1 VFDEQRRLPTAAAA
15 GATGEQGSISM
26 SLRPRIACRIVAAA
40 SVCLCGSVFAQS
52 RSSDNAVT
60 QAEDAFGFSVGRES
74 LGIYNAGYARGF
86 SPVAAGNL
94 RINGLYFD
102 QAYNLSGTILG
113 ATSVKVGLSAQ
124 GYPFAAPSGIYDQ
137 TLRTPADKLGA
148 SFVGNFDTNGT
159 WGAEIDG
166 SVPLTSKL
174 SLGYGLNGTRTGFAD
189 GTSNLVHTESLVV
202 RWRPADGIEIMPFWS
217 ITNDYDDEAGTF
229 YVPSG
234 KFLPKMARPDHNE
247 GPEWSDFRYTGL
259 NAGLLGSARLS
270 ENWVLRIGAFRS
282 VNDIKTSFTN
292 LLANEQPDGSGE
304 RLLFADPP
312 LKSWSN
318 SGELRFSHSIP
329 DGPRL
334 HLFHLS
340 VRRRDAR
347 REFGGS
353 DFLDLGPGRV
363 GVDVIAPRPS
373 GFDFSEPSH
382 DRVKQTTIGL
392 AYDGRWKN
400 VGEISFGVSKAN
412 FRKDTV
418 FPGVPVAIARSQP
431 WLYNG
436 TAAANIANSVV
447 VYAGYARGLE
457 ESGTAPPNA
466 ANRNQ
471 PLPVILTQQKDAGVR
486 VSLSKSVKAV
496 AGLFD
501 LSRPY
506 FGFDSG
512 NVFRQVGTVRS
523 RGAEFSLSGSVTPRL
538 NVVAGAVF
546 IDAKV
551 ARDAGV
557 TGVIGEK
564 PVGLSPHQLSFNANW
579 NTPFKGL
586 ELDTTVINRA
596 PAAST
601 TDNLVVIPAKW
612 RWDLGGRYHFKHAGR
627 DATWRLQVFNLTGK
641 TGWGIAGSGIYT
653 TLPGRSLQG
662 YLAVDF

>member
-1 VFDEQRRLPTAAAA
+1 
-15 GATGEQGSISM
+15 M
-26 SLRPRIACRIVAAA
+26 SWRPRVSFSVIAAA
-40 SVCLCGSVFAQS
+40 SVCFCDPAFAQS

-86 SPVAAGNL
+86 SPVSAGNL

-137 TLRTPADKLGA
+137 TLRTPADKGGA
-148 SFVGNFDTNGT
+148 SFVGNFDSNGT
-159 WGAEIDG
+159 WGAEIEG
-166 SVPLTSKL
+166 SLPVNGNL
-174 SLGYGLNGTRTGFAD
+174 SLGYGVNATRTGFAD
-189 GTSNLVHTESLVV
+189 GTSNWVHTVSLIG
-202 RWRPADGIEIMPFWS
+202 RWRPASGIEIMPFWS
-217 ITNDYDDEAGTF
+217 LTDDFDDEAGTF
-229 YVPSG
+229 YVPAG
-234 KFLPKMARPDHNE
+234 KFLPQTARPDHNE

-259 NAGLLGSARLS
+259 NTGLLASARLS
-270 ENWVLRIGAFRS
+270 QNTVLRLGAFRS

-292 LLANEQPDGSGE
+292 LLASEQPDGSGE

-318 SGELRFSHSIP
+318 SGELRLSHSIP

-334 HLFHLS
+334 HVFHLS
-340 VRRRDAR
+340 VRERNAR
-347 REFGGS
+347 REFGGG
-353 DFLDLGPGRV
+353 DFLDLGPGRI
-363 GVDVIAPRPS
+363 GVDVTVPRPA
-373 GFDFSEPSH
+373 GFNFSEPSH
-382 DRVKQTTIGL
+382 DRVKQTTVGL

-400 VGEISFGVSKAN
+400 VGEISFGVSKAH

-418 FPGVPVAIARSQP
+418 LPGVPVASARSQP

-436 TAAANIANSVV
+436 TAAANVGKSVV

-486 VSLSKSVKAV
+486 ITLSKSVKAV
-496 AGLFD
+496 AGVFD

-506 FGFDSG
+506 FGFDSA
-512 NVFRQVGTVRS
+512 NIFRQVGTVRS
-523 RGAEFSLSGSVTPRL
+523 RGAEFSLSGSVTPKL
-538 NVVAGAVF
+538 NIVAGAVF
-546 IDAKV
+546 IDGKV
-551 ARDAGV
+551 TRIAGV
-557 TGVIGEK
+557 PGVIGDR
-564 PVGLSPHQLSFNANW
+564 PVGLSPHQLSLNANW
-579 NTPFKGL
+579 NSPVKGL

-601 TDNLVVIPAKW
+601 TDNLVFIPAKW
-612 RWDLGGRYHFKHAGR
+612 RWDVGGHYHFKLAKR
-627 DATWRLQVFNLTGK
+627 DATLRLQVFNLTGK

-653 TLPGRSLQG
+653 SLPGRSLQG

>member
-1 VFDEQRRLPTAAAA
+1 
-15 GATGEQGSISM
+15 M
-26 SLRPRIACRIVAAA
+26 SWRPRVSFSVIAAA
-40 SVCLCGSVFAQS
+40 SVCFCDPAFAQS

-86 SPVAAGNL
+86 SPVSAGNL

-137 TLRTPADKLGA
+137 TLRTPADTGGA
-148 SFVGNFDTNGT
+148 SFVGNFDSNGT

-166 SVPLTSKL
+166 SLPVNGNL
-174 SLGYGLNGTRTGFAD
+174 SLGYGVNATRTGFAD
-189 GTSNLVHTESLVV
+189 GTSNWVHTVSLIG
-202 RWRPADGIEIMPFWS
+202 RWRPASGIEIMPFWS
-217 ITNDYDDEAGTF
+217 LTDDFDDEAGTF
-229 YVPSG
+229 YVPAG
-234 KFLPKMARPDHNE
+234 KFLPQTARPDHNE

-259 NAGLLGSARLS
+259 NTGLLASARLS
-270 ENWVLRIGAFRS
+270 QNTVLRLGAFRS

-292 LLANEQPDGSGE
+292 LLASEQPDGSGE

-318 SGELRFSHSIP
+318 SGELRLSHSIP

-334 HLFHLS
+334 HVFHLS
-340 VRRRDAR
+340 VRERNAR
-347 REFGGS
+347 REFGGG
-353 DFLDLGPGRV
+353 DFLDLGPGRI
-363 GVDVIAPRPS
+363 GVDVTVPRPA
-373 GFDFSEPSH
+373 GFNFSEPSH
-382 DRVKQTTIGL
+382 DRVKQTTVGL

-400 VGEISFGVSKAN
+400 VGEISFGVSKAH

-418 FPGVPVAIARSQP
+418 LPGVHVASARSQP

-436 TAAANIANSVV
+436 TAAANVGKSVV

-486 VSLSKSVKAV
+486 ITLSKSVKAV
-496 AGLFD
+496 AGVFD

-506 FGFDSG
+506 FGFDSA
-512 NVFRQVGTVRS
+512 NIFRQVGTVRS
-523 RGAEFSLSGSVTPRL
+523 RGAEFSLSGSVTPKL
-538 NVVAGAVF
+538 NIVAGAVF
-546 IDAKV
+546 IDGKV
-551 ARDAGV
+551 TRIAGV
-557 TGVIGEK
+557 PGVIGDR
-564 PVGLSPHQLSFNANW
+564 PVGLSPHQLSLNANW
-579 NTPFKGL
+579 NSPVKGL

-601 TDNLVVIPAKW
+601 TDNLVFIPAKW
-612 RWDLGGRYHFKHAGR
+612 RWDVGGHYHFKLAKR
-627 DATWRLQVFNLTGK
+627 DATLRLQVFNLTGK

-653 TLPGRSLQG
+653 SLPGRSLQG

>member
-1 VFDEQRRLPTAAAA
+1 MPLRARMSHGMLLAAAA
-15 GATGEQGSISM
+15 
-26 SLRPRIACRIVAAA
+26 
-40 SVCLCGSVFAQS
+40 CLSGPALAQS

-124 GYPFAAPSGIYDQ
+124 GYPFAAQSGIFDQ
-137 TLRTPADKLGA
+137 TLRTPADKAGA
-148 SFVGNFDTNGT
+148 SFVGNFDSNGT
-159 WGAEIDG
+159 WGAELDG
-166 SVPLTSKL
+166 SQPLNSKL
-174 SLGYGLNGTRTGFAD
+174 SLGYGVNATRTGFAD
-189 GTSNLVHTESLVV
+189 GTSNWVHTVSLIG

-217 ITNDYDDEAGTF
+217 LTDDFDDEAGTF
-229 YVPSG
+229 YIPAG
-234 KFLPKMARPDHNE
+234 KFLPQTARPDHNE

-259 NAGLLGSARLS
+259 NTGVLASARLS
-270 ENWVLRIGAFRS
+270 QNWVLRLGAFRS

-292 LLANEQPDGSGE
+292 LLASEQPDGSGE

-318 SGELRFSHSIP
+318 SGELRLSHSIP

-334 HLFHLS
+334 HVFHLS
-340 VRRRDAR
+340 VRERDAR
-347 REFGGS
+347 REFGGG
-353 DFLDLGPGRV
+353 DFLDLGPGRI
-363 GVDVIAPRPS
+363 GVDVTAPRPAS
-373 GFDFSEPSH
+373 FTFSEPSH
-382 DRVKQTTIGL
+382 DRVRQTTIGL

-400 VGEISFGVSKAN
+400 VGEISFGVSRAN

-418 FPGVPVAIARSQP
+418 LPGVPVATARSQP

-436 TAAANIANSVV
+436 TAAANVGKSVV
-447 VYAGYARGLE
+447 VYAGYSRGLE

-486 VSLSKSVKAV
+486 VSLSQSVKAV
-496 AGLFD
+496 AGVFD

-506 FGFDSG
+506 FGFDNA

-523 RGAEFSLSGSVTPRL
+523 RGAEFSLSGSVTPKL
-538 NVVAGAVF
+538 NIVAGAVF
-546 IDAKV
+546 IDGKV
-551 ARDAGV
+551 TRDAGV
-557 TGVIGEK
+557 PGVIGVK

-601 TDNLVVIPAKW
+601 TDNLVFIPAKW
-612 RWDLGGRYHFKHAGR
+612 RWDVGGRYHFKLASH
-627 DATWRLQVFNLTGK
+627 DATLRLQVFNLTGK
-641 TGWGIAGSGIYT
+641 TGWGIAGSGIYNS
-653 TLPGRSLQG
+653 LPGRSLQG

>member
-1 VFDEQRRLPTAAAA
+1 
-15 GATGEQGSISM
+15 M
-26 SLRPRIACRIVAAA
+26 SWRPRVSFSVIAAA
-40 SVCLCGSVFAQS
+40 SVCFCDPAFAQS

-86 SPVAAGNL
+86 SPVSAGNL

-137 TLRTPADKLGA
+137 TLRTPADKGGA
-148 SFVGNFDTNGT
+148 SFVGNFDSNGT

-166 SVPLTSKL
+166 SLPVNGNL
-174 SLGYGLNGTRTGFAD
+174 SLGYGVNATRTGFAD
-189 GTSNLVHTESLVV
+189 GTSNWVHTVSLIG
-202 RWRPADGIEIMPFWS
+202 RWRPASGIEIMPFWS
-217 ITNDYDDEAGTF
+217 LTDDFDDEAGTF
-229 YVPSG
+229 YVPAG
-234 KFLPKMARPDHNE
+234 KFLPQTARPDHNE

-259 NAGLLGSARLS
+259 NTGLLASARLS
-270 ENWVLRIGAFRS
+270 QNTVLRLGAFRS

-292 LLANEQPDGSGE
+292 LLASEQPDGSGE

-318 SGELRFSHSIP
+318 SGELRLSHSIP

-334 HLFHLS
+334 HVFHLS
-340 VRRRDAR
+340 VRERNAR
-347 REFGGS
+347 REFGGG
-353 DFLDLGPGRV
+353 DFLDLGPGRI
-363 GVDVIAPRPS
+363 GVDVTVPRPA
-373 GFDFSEPSH
+373 GFNFSEPSH
-382 DRVKQTTIGL
+382 DRVKQTTVGL

-400 VGEISFGVSKAN
+400 VGEISFGVSKAH

-418 FPGVPVAIARSQP
+418 LPGVPVASARSQP

-436 TAAANIANSVV
+436 TAAANVGKSVV

-486 VSLSKSVKAV
+486 ITLSKSVKAV
-496 AGLFD
+496 AGVFD

-506 FGFDSG
+506 FGFDSA
-512 NVFRQVGTVRS
+512 NIFRQVGTVRS
-523 RGAEFSLSGSVTPRL
+523 RGAEFSLSGSVTPKL
-538 NVVAGAVF
+538 NIVAGAVF
-546 IDAKV
+546 IDGKV
-551 ARDAGV
+551 TRIAGV
-557 TGVIGEK
+557 PGVIGDK
-564 PVGLSPHQLSFNANW
+564 PVGLSPHQLSLNANW
-579 NTPFKGL
+579 NSPVKGL

-601 TDNLVVIPAKW
+601 TDNLVFIPAKW
-612 RWDLGGRYHFKHAGR
+612 RWDVGGHYHFKLAKR
-627 DATWRLQVFNLTGK
+627 DATLRLQVFNLTGK

-653 TLPGRSLQG
+653 SLPGRSLQG

>member
-1 VFDEQRRLPTAAAA
+1 
-15 GATGEQGSISM
+15 M
-26 SLRPRIACRIVAAA
+26 SWRPRVSFSVIAAA
-40 SVCLCGSVFAQS
+40 SVCFCDPAFAQS

-86 SPVAAGNL
+86 SPVSAGNL

-137 TLRTPADKLGA
+137 TLRTPADTGGA
-148 SFVGNFDTNGT
+148 SFVGNFDSNGT

-166 SVPLTSKL
+166 SLPVNGNL
-174 SLGYGLNGTRTGFAD
+174 SLGYGVNATRTGFAD
-189 GTSNLVHTESLVV
+189 GTSNWVHTVSLIG
-202 RWRPADGIEIMPFWS
+202 RWRPASGIEIMPFWS
-217 ITNDYDDEAGTF
+217 LTDDFDDEAGTF
-229 YVPSG
+229 YVPAG
-234 KFLPKMARPDHNE
+234 KFLPQTARPDHNE

-259 NAGLLGSARLS
+259 NTGLLASARLS
-270 ENWVLRIGAFRS
+270 QNTVLRLGAFRS

-292 LLANEQPDGSGE
+292 LLASEQPDGSGE

-318 SGELRFSHSIP
+318 SGELRLSHSIP

-334 HLFHLS
+334 HVFHLS
-340 VRRRDAR
+340 VRERNAR
-347 REFGGS
+347 REFGGG
-353 DFLDLGPGRV
+353 DFLDLGPGRI
-363 GVDVIAPRPS
+363 GVDVTVPRPA
-373 GFDFSEPSH
+373 GFNFSEPSH
-382 DRVKQTTIGL
+382 DRVKQTTVGL

-400 VGEISFGVSKAN
+400 VGEISFGVSKAH

-418 FPGVPVAIARSQP
+418 LPGVPVASARSQP

-436 TAAANIANSVV
+436 TAAANVGKSVV

-486 VSLSKSVKAV
+486 ITLSKSVKAV
-496 AGLFD
+496 AGVFD

-506 FGFDSG
+506 FGFDSA
-512 NVFRQVGTVRS
+512 NIFRQVGTVRS
-523 RGAEFSLSGSVTPRL
+523 RGAEFSLSGSVTPKL
-538 NVVAGAVF
+538 NIVAGAVF
-546 IDAKV
+546 IDGKV
-551 ARDAGV
+551 TRIAGV
-557 TGVIGEK
+557 PGVIGDW
-564 PVGLSPHQLSFNANW
+564 PVGLSPHQLSLNANW
-579 NTPFKGL
+579 NSPVKGL

-601 TDNLVVIPAKW
+601 TDNLVFIPAKW
-612 RWDLGGRYHFKHAGR
+612 RWDVGGHYHFKLAKR
-627 DATWRLQVFNLTGK
+627 DATLRLQVFNLTGK

-653 TLPGRSLQG
+653 SLPGRSLQG